1 MKAAT
6 MKTTV
11 ICAMLAMA
19 GCSDKAAEQQ
29 QMARAA
35 EINKNVQYTMAYRE
49 ARRELENADPRCFT
63 LYEAGL
69 ECPKP
74 GSLINWG
81 AAMSFISGKQS
92 NESIK
97 QIAEKTIRERAQQLL
112 ASGYGTKMPDY
123 AAHAKMYGEIYLR
136 SKKEEKDSSKAD
148 AAADKLKADAERIN
162 NEGQ

>member
-1 MKAAT
+1 MKAAI
-6 MKTTV
+6 KTTV
-11 ICAMLAMA
+11 ICAMFTMA
-19 GCSDKAAEQQ
+19 GCADKAAEQQ

-35 EINKNVQYTMAYRE
+35 AINKNVQYTMAYRE
-49 ARRELENADPRCFT
+49 AKRELENADPRCFP

-69 ECPKP
+69 QCPKP
-74 GSLINWG
+74 GSLIHWTL
-81 AAMSFISGKQS
+81 AMSFLSGRLS
-92 NESIK
+92 NASIK

-112 ASGYGTKMPDY
+112 ASGYTKMPDY

-136 SKKEEKDSSKAD
+136 SKKEEKDNSKAD

>member
-1 MKAAT
+1 MKAAI
-6 MKTTV
+6 KTTV
-11 ICAMLAMA
+11 ICAMFTMA
-19 GCSDKAAEQQ
+19 GCADKAAEQQ

-35 EINKNVQYTMAYRE
+35 AINKNVQYTMAYRE
-49 ARRELENADPRCFT
+49 AKRELENADPRCFP

-69 ECPKP
+69 QCSKP
-74 GSLINWG
+74 GSLIHWTL
-81 AAMSFISGKQS
+81 AMSFLSGRLS
-92 NESIK
+92 NASIK
-97 QIAEKTIRERAQQLL
+97 QIAENTIQERAQQLL

-136 SKKEEKDSSKAD
+136 SKEREKDNSKAD